1 MPNSRLVREFEIA
14 GKVGTVFP
22 LAGVAPELVCSP
34 HPLPKGARG
43 PSGHVLYIVARLKHL
58 RCPGVGNCCQT
69 GSFVTE
75 GTVWLF
81 GTNFNYAF

>member
-43 PSGHVLYIVARLKHL
+43 PSGHVLYIVSHLKHL
-58 RCPGVGNCCQT
+58 RCPGVGNCWQT

-75 GTVWLF
+75 GTVFPLALS
-81 GTNFNYAF
+81 GRGPG

>member
-34 HPLPKGARG
+34 HPNPCMFKVTSVTRLRVGKLSLCFYLMPQPVYPPGHQARG
-43 PSGHVLYIVARLKHL
+43 RAHGVASVFL
-58 RCPGVGNCCQT
+58 
-69 GSFVTE
+69 
-75 GTVWLF
+75 
-81 GTNFNYAF
+81 